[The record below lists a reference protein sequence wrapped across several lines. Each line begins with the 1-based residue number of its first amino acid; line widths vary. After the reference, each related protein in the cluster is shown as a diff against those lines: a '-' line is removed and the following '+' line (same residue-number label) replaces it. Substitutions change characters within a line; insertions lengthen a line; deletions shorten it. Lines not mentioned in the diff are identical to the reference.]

1 MPEKYESVINLYF
14 VLEYKYFNF
23 GGEHVENLLF
33 SLNATIPIFLLMVVG
48 YFLNKVNI
56 LDDTLASKLNS
67 FVFKISLP
75 LLLYEDVSDSNFADL
90 WDTKFVIFCVVATSL
105 SILISILFSKGLKN
119 KEIQGEFIQ
128 ACYRSSAAL
137 LGLALTKNIYPDVGV
152 APLMLM
158 SVVLVYNIVS
168 VVILS
173 LFKAEQEKVNYKKTI
188 VGILKNPLILG
199 IVAGIIVSMLPFKIP
214 NVLNKTISMI
224 AGTATPLGLMAMG
237 ATFDF
242 SKAKG
247 EIKPS
252 LFCTFMKLFGF
263 CAIFLPIGV
272 MLGFRRQALVAIL
285 IMLGSSTTVS
295 AFVMAKSMGH
305 KGVLTS
311 SVVMLTT
318 LLSAFSITFWLTVL
332 KSFAL
337 I

>member
-1 MPEKYESVINLYF
+1 MFFNYFRNVLKYESV
-14 VLEYKYFNF
+14 NF
-23 GGEHVENLLF
+23 LRRNKLENLLF
-33 SLNATIPIFLLMVVG
+33 SLNATIPIFLLMIVG

-56 LDDTLASKLNS
+56 IDDVLASKMNT

-75 LLLYEDVSDSNFADL
+75 LLLYVDVSDSNFADL
-90 WDTKFVIFCVVATSL
+90 WDTKFVIFCVVATLL
-105 SILISILFSKGLKN
+105 SILLSILFSLRLKN
-119 KEIQGEFIQ
+119 KDTQGEFIQ

-137 LGLALTKNIYPDVGV
+137 LGLALTKNIYPNVGV

-158 SVVLVYNIVS
+158 SVVFVYNVVS
-168 VVILS
+168 VIILS
-173 LFKAEQEKVNYKKTI
+173 FFKPEQEKIDYKKTFLG
-188 VGILKNPLILG
+188 VLKNPLIIG
-199 IVAGIIVSMLPFKIP
+199 IVCGVLVGFLPFSIP
-214 NVLNKTISMI
+214 GVINKTISMI
-224 AGTATPLGLMAMG
+224 SQTATPLGLMAMG

-247 EIKPS
+247 ELKQS

-263 CAIFLPIGV
+263 CAIFLPIAV
-272 MLGFRRQALVAIL
+272 ALGFQKQALVAIL

-295 AFVMAKSMGH
+295 AFVMAKNMGH

-332 KSFAL
+332 KSFGL

>member
-1 MPEKYESVINLYF
+1 M
-14 VLEYKYFNF
+14 
-23 GGEHVENLLF
+23 ENLLF

-48 YFLNKVNI
+48 YFLNKVKI

-90 WDTKFVIFCVVATSL
+90 WDTKFVIFCIVATLL

-158 SVVLVYNIVS
+158 SVVLVYNVVS

-173 LFKAEQEKVNYKKTI
+173 FFKAEQEKVNYKKTI
-188 VGILKNPLILG
+188 IGILKNPLILG
-199 IVAGIIVSMLPFKIP
+199 IVAGIIVSILPF
-214 NVLNKTISMI
+214 NKTISMI

-263 CAIFLPIGV
+263 CAIFLPVGV
-272 MLGFRRQALVAIL
+272 MLGFRKQALVAIL

-305 KGVLTS
+305 RGVLTS

>member
-1 MPEKYESVINLYF
+1 MFYGRIDVFS
-14 VLEYKYFNF
+14 F
-23 GGEHVENLLF
+23 GGIKLSNLIF

-48 YFLNKVNI
+48 YFLNRVHI
-56 LDDTLASKLNS
+56 LDDVLASKMNS

-75 LLLYEDVSDSNFADL
+75 LLLYEDVSGSNFKDL
-90 WDTKFVIFCVVATSL
+90 WDTKFVVFCVVATLL
-105 SILISILFSKGLKN
+105 SILLSILFSKGLKN

-158 SVVLVYNIVS
+158 SVVFVYNVVS
-168 VVILS
+168 VIILS
-173 LFKAEQEKVNYKKTI
+173 FYKAEQDKVDYKKTFL
-188 VGILKNPLILG
+188 GILKNPLILG
-199 IVAGIIVSMLPFKIP
+199 IVFGILASMLPFQIP
-214 NVLNKTISMI
+214 GVINKTISMI

-242 SKAKG
+242 KKASG
-247 EIKPS
+247 EIKPA
-252 LFCTFMKLFGF
+252 LFCTFMKLIGF

-272 MLGFRRQALVAIL
+272 MLGFRNQALVAIL
-285 IMLGSSTTVS
+285 IMAGSSTTVS
-295 AFVMAKSMGH
+295 GFVMAKNMGH

-318 LLSAFSITFWLTVL
+318 LLSAFSITFWLTIL
-332 KSFAL
+332 KSFGL